1 MSEPSPDPIRQAV
14 RDAGIVGAGGGGFPA
29 HVKLDA
35 QVDVVLAN
43 GAECEP
49 LARVDQQLM
58 AREPDRV
65 LRGLFLVMR
74 ATGAQQGIVGIKSK
88 HGGAIA
94 ALRQTIRDRH
104 LERQMRVHELQDFY
118 PAGDEFVLV
127 REVLGR
133 TIPEFGLPLSVGAVV
148 SNVATLADV
157 AAAVDE
163 GSPVTHREVTVAGEV
178 ATPST
183 FRVPVGTP
191 LQELVD
197 AAGGSRVPDHRIL
210 VGGPMMGSLAD
221 DPQQPVTKTTSI
233 IVVLPT
239 THPVVRRR
247 TLPTSRSIH
256 LTRSACLKCV
266 MCTEVCPRNA
276 LGHRLYPDRLMRN
289 VAVGVCEDL
298 AAYQGA
304 YLCSECGLCAVYGC
318 VQNLDPC
325 AMNREFKAQLGQ
337 AGAPRPEPQED
348 RVERLDG
355 PARRVPSR
363 RLIARLGVTA
373 YDGPAP
379 LAPFESTSAALTIPL
394 HQHAGAPAVPVV
406 ELGQRVYAG
415 DLLGEIP
422 PGKLGARV
430 HASVDGTV
438 SAVTDRAIV
447 LERSR

>member
-1 MSEPSPDPIRQAV
+1 MREPSPEQIRQAV
-14 RDAGIVGAGGGGFPA
+14 REAGIVGAGGGGFPA

-58 AREPDRV
+58 AREPERV

-74 ATGAQQGIVGIKSK
+74 ATGAREGIVGIKAK
-88 HGGAIA
+88 HGDAIA
-94 ALRQTIRDRH
+94 TLRQTIKDRH
-104 LERQMRVHELQDFY
+104 LEGQLRVHELRDFY

-127 REVLGR
+127 REILGR
-133 TIPEFGLPLSVGAVV
+133 IIPEFGLPLSVGAVV

-157 AAAVDE
+157 TAAVDE
-163 GSPVTHREVTVAGEV
+163 GTPVTHREVTVAGEV
-178 ATPST
+178 ARPST

-191 LQELVD
+191 LQDLVD
-197 AAGGSRVPDHRIL
+197 AAGGTSIPDAKIL
-210 VGGPMMGSLAD
+210 VGGPMMGVLAQ
-221 DPQQPVTKTTSI
+221 DPAQPVTKTTSVL
-233 IVVLPT
+233 VVLPPK
-239 THPVVRRR
+239 HPVVQRRVLTTKR
-247 TLPTSRSIH
+247 AVH

-298 AAYQGA
+298 EAYQGA

-325 AMNREFKAQLGQ
+325 TMNREFKRQLGQ
-337 AGAPRPEPQED
+337 AGAPRPTPQED
-348 RVERLDG
+348 AVERLDG
-355 PARRVPSR
+355 PVRRVPSR
-363 RLIARLGVTA
+363 RLIARLGVSV

-379 LAPFESTSAALTIPL
+379 LAPFESTTGALTILL
-394 HQHAGAPAVPVV
+394 HQHAGAPAAPVV
-406 ELGQRVYAG
+406 EAGRRVMAG
-415 DLLGEIP
+415 DLIGEIP

-430 HASVDGTV
+430 HASVDGTIA
-438 SAVTDRAIV
+438 AVTDSAIV
-447 LERSR
+447 IERSR